1 LLNPNPPP
9 AAGLPESCA
18 VAFKEWAG
26 VCEALAS
33 GRQGLILRKGGIAEG
48 PSGFV
53 PEHRAFWLLPTITHE
68 AEQGLRVPSPRRET
82 PEGAA
87 DLGAF
92 AVIEDIEY
100 IDDLGRLGR
109 LEPFHVWTAETV
121 RKRFAYRRPGLWVLG
136 VRVHRRAEPYRVL
149 LDAEQ
154 AGCRSWVSLKEPLPT
169 AGLVPVLADDEAADV
184 RRRWRSALAADPGA
198 GRDG

>member
-1 LLNPNPPP
+1 LLNPPPP

-26 VCEALAS
+26 VCEALAA
-33 GRQGLILRKGGIAEG
+33 GRQSLILRKGGIAEG
-48 PSGFV
+48 PSGFA
-53 PEHRAFWLLPTITHE
+53 PEHRAFWLLSTITHE
-68 AEQGLRVPSPRRET
+68 AEQGLRVASRRPET
-82 PEGAA
+82 PQGAA
-87 DLGAF
+87 DLATF

-100 IDDLGRLGR
+100 IDDLARLDR

-121 RKRFAYRRPGLWVLG
+121 RTRFAYRRPGLWVLG
-136 VRVHRRAEPYRVL
+136 VRVYRRDMPYRIR

-169 AGLVPVLADDEAADV
+169 AGLVPALADDEATDV
-184 RRRWRSALAADPGA
+184 RRRWASALAVDAGA